1 MTRNLEEGRAC
12 LASDALQQPQVE
24 PVDDVQ
30 HFFTLSRAESMHAG
44 ALIINADDWGRDR
57 ENTERTMDCV
67 LRGSVS
73 SVSAMVFMQDSER
86 AAAIARE
93 HEMDAGLHLNLTSP
107 FSVVD
112 VSSHLVERQQQVARY
127 LTRHRLAGV
136 FFHPGLAAS
145 FKYVVQAQIDEFS
158 RLYGAVPRRI
168 DGHHHMHLCANV
180 ILAKLLPPGII
191 VRRNFSF
198 QPGEKS
204 WINRQY
210 RSMVDR
216 LLARRHRLTDFFF
229 SLPPLESESRLER
242 IFSLARTFAVEV
254 ETHTV
259 NAAEYRFLVEGEIF
273 RRTRG
278 LPVARGFAWRRHDA

>member
-1 MTRNLEEGRAC
+1 MTRNLEEVGTC
-12 LASDALQQPQVE
+12 LAAGALRQPQVE

-30 HFFTLSRAESMHAG
+30 RFSTLSRAEGRHAG

-57 ENTERTMDCV
+57 QNTQQALDCA

-93 HEMDAGLHLNLTSP
+93 QEMDAGLHLNLTTP
-107 FSVVD
+107 FSAARVP
-112 VSSHLVERQQQVARY
+112 SRLLEHQQRVARY
-127 LTRHRLAGV
+127 LALHKLASV

-145 FKYVVQAQIDEFS
+145 FKYVVQAQIEEFS

-180 ILAKLLPPGII
+180 ILAKLLPPGMI

-204 WINRQY
+204 WFNRQY

-216 LLARRHRLTDFFF
+216 LLARRHQLTDFFF

-254 ETHTV
+254 ETHPV
-259 NAAEYRFLVEGEIF
+259 NAAEYRFLAEGEIF
-273 RRTRG
+273 RRTKG
-278 LPVARGFAWRRHDA
+278 LPVARGFAWAQA

>member
-1 MTRNLEEGRAC
+1 MTRGQEEGRAC
-12 LASDALQQPQVE
+12 FADALRQPQE
-24 PVDDVQ
+24 GTMDDVRL
-30 HFFTLSRAESMHAG
+30 FSTLSRAESMHAG

-57 ENTERTMDCV
+57 ENTQRTMDCV

-93 HEMDAGLHLNLTSP
+93 HEIDAGLHLNLTSP

-127 LTRHRLAGV
+127 LARHRLAGV

-145 FKYVVQAQIDEFS
+145 FEYVVQAQIEEFS

-180 ILAKLLPPGII
+180 ILAKLLPLGII

-229 SLPPLESESRLER
+229 SLPPLESESRMER

-254 ETHTV
+254 ETHPV
-259 NAAEYRFLVEGEIF
+259 NAAEYRFLAEGEIF

-278 LPVARGFAWRRHDA
+278 RPVARGFAWTQA